1 MSAMWE
7 VALGHWEAVG
17 AAAGENTGWGGIPD
31 VYQVTVFP
39 WTRLWKQLP
48 RVLLRI
54 DVLMG

>member
-1 MSAMWE
+1 MWE